1 MSKYLII
8 GGVAGGAST
17 AARLRRLDENAE
29 IVIFERGKYISYAN
43 CGLPYYVGE
52 TIKEREQLFVQ
63 TPETFGKRFKVDVR
77 VENEVLSIDAETKKV
92 SVKNLSTGETY
103 EETYDKLILSP
114 GAEPVRPPIPGINS
128 KNIFT
133 LRNVPD
139 TDKIKKYVD
148 EMKPKRAIIVGA
160 GFIGLEMA
168 ENLHQ
173 RGVFVTIVEMAEQV
187 MTVLDSEMAAEV
199 HQHLKM
205 KNVEFYLKDGVA
217 AFEEDENGLL
227 IKLQSGRQLEAD
239 MVILS
244 IGVRPEIKLAKSA
257 NLKIGDKNGILV
269 NEYMQTSNPDIY
281 AVGDAIEFPNPIIKK
296 SMLAYLAG
304 PANKQGRIAAD
315 NIVRGNKRKY
325 KGSILTAIAKVFDL
339 TVASTGVSEK
349 TLKTE
354 NISYVSSITH
364 SASHAGYYPGAI
376 PMSIKIVF
384 SPDTGKLF
392 GAQIVGYEGVDKRI
406 EMFAAV
412 LNYGGTIFDLQELDH
427 AYAPPYSSAKD
438 PVNIAGFVAENI
450 LDGTMKIIHW
460 HEVLKMDSREFVL
473 VDVRSPLEVESG
485 TIDGAINIPVDSTR
499 DMLDRFPKDKK
510 IILFC
515 GVGLR
520 AYISYRILAQLGYD
534 NIFNLSGGYKTYAFI
549 TQKQGNEDIF
559 ASDCIQKND
568 CIYQVKAGDC
578 NKS

>member
-1 MSKYLII
+1 
-8 GGVAGGAST
+8 
-17 AARLRRLDENAE
+17 
-29 IVIFERGKYISYAN
+29 
-43 CGLPYYVGE
+43 
-52 TIKEREQLFVQ
+52 
-63 TPETFGKRFKVDVR
+63 
-77 VENEVLSIDAETKKV
+77 
-92 SVKNLSTGETY
+92 
-103 EETYDKLILSP
+103 
-114 GAEPVRPPIPGINS
+114 
-128 KNIFT
+128 
-133 LRNVPD
+133 
-139 TDKIKKYVD
+139 
-148 EMKPKRAIIVGA
+148 
-160 GFIGLEMA
+160 MA

-217 AFEEDENGLL
+217 AFEEQEDGLL
-227 IKLQSGRQLEAD
+227 VKLQSGRQLEAD
-239 MVILS
+239 LVVLS
-244 IGVRPEIKLAKSA
+244 IGVRPEIALAKSA
-257 NLKIGDKNGILV
+257 EVEIGNRNGILV
-269 NEYMQTSNPDIY
+269 NEYMQTSNSDIY

-349 TLKTE
+349 TLKNE
-354 NISYVSSITH
+354 NIPYISSITH

-384 SPDTGKLF
+384 SPEDGKLF

-412 LNYGGTIFDLQELDH
+412 LNYGGTIYDLEELDH

-460 HEVLKMDSREFVL
+460 YEILKMDSREFLL
-473 VDVRSPLEVESG
+473 VDVRSPLEFESG
-485 TIDGAINIPVDSTR
+485 SIDGAINIPVDSTR
-499 DMLDRFPKDKK
+499 EMLDKLPKDKK
-510 IILFC
+510 VIVFC

-520 AYISYRILAQLGYD
+520 AYISYRILAQLGFD
-534 NIFNLSGGYKTYAFI
+534 NIYNLSGGYKTYSFI

-559 ASDCIQKND
+559 ASDCIQKDN